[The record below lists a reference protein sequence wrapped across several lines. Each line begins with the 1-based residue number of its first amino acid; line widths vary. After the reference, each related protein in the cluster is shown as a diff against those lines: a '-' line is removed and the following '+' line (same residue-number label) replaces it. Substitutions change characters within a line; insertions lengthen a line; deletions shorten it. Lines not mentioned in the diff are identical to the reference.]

1 MRIIMHID
9 MNSYFASCEQQ
20 DNFLWRGKPLGV
32 CEHLG
37 GIIIAPSVE
46 AKEWGVKTAM
56 PVWEARKLCPQIILT
71 KTNPDRYRFYTARF
85 LRVLNDYTS
94 HVEKYSIDEAFLDVT
109 DVTNIFQ
116 PNKDGVLTVVDPF
129 VEAEKIGK
137 EIQRRVKEEVG
148 DYLRC
153 SVGIAWNKLVAKI
166 ASDMKKPNGLVVLR
180 QSDKDWLYEKLKLT
194 DVPGIGNRMVNR
206 LFSLGI
212 RTLVDLKNFSK
223 EQLVAMFGIPGYHL
237 ASMGRLE
244 GSYKEGFSEDEEVKS
259 IGHMYTIPKDQR
271 SSFILMTVLYQLSEM
286 VAIRLRKQGFSATVI
301 AAFVR
306 DDKYESF
313 GGSQK
318 LGENISDG
326 KKLFDVARYI
336 LKKQKISDN
345 FVPKLVGV
353 TASGLVKSAQQS
365 SLFLSDR
372 KIEGLN
378 SALDDINDKYGPYTV
393 GRAVPM
399 AAKSV
404 IRDSVGF
411 GRMKEFKVNPASYGR
426 GKRI

>member
-1 MRIIMHID
+1 LI
-9 MNSYFASCEQQ
+9 
-20 DNFLWRGKPLGV
+20 LG
-32 CEHLG
+32 
-37 GIIIAPSVE
+37 APSVE

-137 EIQRRVKEEVG
+137 EIQGRVKEEVG

-180 QSDKDWLYEKLKLT
+180 QSDKDWLYQKLKLT

-223 EQLVAMFGIPGYHL
+223 EQLVAMFGIPGYHF
-237 ASMGRLE
+237 AS
-244 GSYKEGFSEDEEVKS
+244 F
-259 IGHMYTIPKDQR
+259 
-271 SSFILMTVLYQLSEM
+271 
-286 VAIRLRKQGFSATVI
+286 
-301 AAFVR
+301 
-306 DDKYESF
+306 
-313 GGSQK
+313 
-318 LGENISDG
+318 N
-326 KKLFDVARYI
+326 
-336 LKKQKISDN
+336 
-345 FVPKLVGV
+345 
-353 TASGLVKSAQQS
+353 
-365 SLFLSDR
+365 
-372 KIEGLN
+372 
-378 SALDDINDKYGPYTV
+378 
-393 GRAVPM
+393 
-399 AAKSV
+399 
-404 IRDSVGF
+404 
-411 GRMKEFKVNPASYGR
+411 
-426 GKRI
+426 

>member
-1 MRIIMHID
+1 
-9 MNSYFASCEQQ
+9 
-20 DNFLWRGKPLGV
+20 
-32 CEHLG
+32 
-37 GIIIAPSVE
+37 
-46 AKEWGVKTAM
+46 
-56 PVWEARKLCPQIILT
+56 
-71 KTNPDRYRFYTARF
+71 
-85 LRVLNDYTS
+85 
-94 HVEKYSIDEAFLDVT
+94 
-109 DVTNIFQ
+109 
-116 PNKDGVLTVVDPF
+116 
-129 VEAEKIGK
+129 
-137 EIQRRVKEEVG
+137 
-148 DYLRC
+148 
-153 SVGIAWNKLVAKI
+153 
-166 ASDMKKPNGLVVLR
+166 
-180 QSDKDWLYEKLKLT
+180 
-194 DVPGIGNRMVNR
+194 
-206 LFSLGI
+206 
-212 RTLVDLKNFSK
+212 
-223 EQLVAMFGIPGYHL
+223 
-237 ASMGRLE
+237 
-244 GSYKEGFSEDEEVKS
+244 
-259 IGHMYTIPKDQR
+259 
-271 SSFILMTVLYQLSEM
+271 M

-411 GRMKEFKVNPASYGR
+411 GRMKEFKVNPASYSR
-426 GKRI
+426 GKRT